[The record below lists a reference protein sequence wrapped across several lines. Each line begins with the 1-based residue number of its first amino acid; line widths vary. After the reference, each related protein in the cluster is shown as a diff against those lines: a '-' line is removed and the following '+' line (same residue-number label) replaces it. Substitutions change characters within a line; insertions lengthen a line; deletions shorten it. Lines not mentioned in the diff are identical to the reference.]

1 VRLVLDTNVALS
13 GLLWQGVPGSLIEA
27 AETRQIVLVATIP
40 LLAELRGVLQRE
52 KFQRRLRARAVAI
65 DDLLD
70 GYLEL
75 VEIVPPAELS
85 ATVARDPTDDV
96 VLAAALAGGADL
108 IVSGDAHLLNLKRF
122 QDIAIVTPIGA
133 MEHLSRSAPP
143 T

>member
-1 VRLVLDTNVALS
+1 MRLVLDTNVALS
-13 GLLWQGVPGSLIEA
+13 GLLWQGVPGNLIEA
-27 AETRQIVLVATIP
+27 AQARQIVLVATIP

-52 KFQRRLRARAVAI
+52 KFQRRLQARAVAI

-85 ATVARDPTDDV
+85 LTVARDPTDDA

-108 IVSGDAHLLNLKRF
+108 IVSGDAHLLNLKRY
-122 QDIAIVTPIGA
+122 QDIAIVTALSA
-133 MEHLSRSAPP
+133 MELLSRSAPP
-143 T
+143 A